1 MSLCAL
7 RARWEKTYEKEANP
21 ERNSKRQQINV
32 HVHNRSTGLARRTF
46 SILAT
51 ANEQWSW

>member
-7 RARWEKTYEKEANP
+7 RAGWEKSYEKEANP

-32 HVHNRSTGLARRTF
+32 HVHNHSTGLARRTF

-51 ANEQWSW
+51 ANEQWS

>member
-1 MSLCAL
+1 MCLCAL
-7 RARWEKTYEKEANP
+7 RAGWEERYEKEANP

-32 HVHNRSTGLARRTF
+32 HVHNHSTGRARRTF

-51 ANEQWSW
+51 QE